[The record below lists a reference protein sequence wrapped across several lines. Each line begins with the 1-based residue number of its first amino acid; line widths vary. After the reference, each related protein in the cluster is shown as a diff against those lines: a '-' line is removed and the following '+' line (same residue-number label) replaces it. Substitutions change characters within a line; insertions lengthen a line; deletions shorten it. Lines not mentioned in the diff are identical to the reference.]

1 MPERAKRFIIL
12 AFLLFAVG
20 FTLWH
25 IVREAP
31 RVIAERITQK
41 FIGKKEEQVDL
52 AALVTQVREL
62 SRLETA
68 SMRVIHI
75 STASQSYGVVPKAL
89 SGDSIQFMAVGD
101 VIAGIDLSSM
111 RREDVSVAP
120 DGTLTMKLPPA
131 QVLVTRVDNR
141 ESRVMSR
148 QTGLLRKQDI
158 HLESRARAHAETGI
172 RQEALRKGILL
183 MASTNGERKLADF
196 LHTVGF
202 QKVRFEKPPSRG
214 RG

>member
-1 MPERAKRFIIL
+1 MPERAKRFLIL

-31 RVIAERITQK
+31 RMIAERVTQR

-68 SMRVIHI
+68 SMRVMHI
-75 STASQSYGVVPKAL
+75 STSSQSYGMVPKAL

-101 VIAGIDLSSM
+101 VIAGVDLSSM
-111 RREDVSVAP
+111 RREDVAVSP

-158 HLESRARAHAETGI
+158 HLESRARAHAESGI
-172 RQEALRKGILL
+172 KEEALRKGILM
-183 MASTNGERKLADF
+183 MASANGEKKMADF

-202 QKVRFEKPPSRG
+202 QKVRFEKRAASG
-214 RG
+214 GG